1 MNEKFYGIIIDTNQY
16 AGNFE
21 RELCAHLTGHY
32 DEYEVGIE
40 LAELVPDN
48 IKELFNNVITRPD
61 ESNCWRPVEIR
72 QNGNGEYNSL
82 IIYFDTLPT
91 QEHIDTIYERI
102 NSYKDAVLETS
113 GFYKEFPDLIKVPV
127 INDVYIVEV
136 FKSIY
141 NRI

>member
-1 MNEKFYGIIIDTNQY
+1 MSEKLYGIIIDTNQY

-21 RELCAHLTGHY
+21 RELCAHLTGQY
-32 DEYEVGIE
+32 GDCGVGIE

-48 IKELFNNVITRPD
+48 IKELFNNVISRPD

-91 QEHIDTIYERI
+91 QEHINAIYERI

-113 GFYKEFPDLIKVPV
+113 EFYKEYPDSIKVPV
-127 INDVYIVEV
+127 INAVYIVEV
-136 FKSIY
+136 FKSVY